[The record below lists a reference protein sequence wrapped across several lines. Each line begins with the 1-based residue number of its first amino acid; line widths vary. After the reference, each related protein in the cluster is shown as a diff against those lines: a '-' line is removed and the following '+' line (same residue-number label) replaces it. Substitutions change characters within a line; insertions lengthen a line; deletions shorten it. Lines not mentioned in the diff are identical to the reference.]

1 MNPIVRPWRQLF
13 DFRGRATRTEY
24 ALFHVSAIVLFIAYE
39 LVVGLIASIFLHG
52 FGANG
57 SGASQPGP
65 VSITVAAILGIVS
78 FALFAVVLVGH
89 ISIAIRRLH
98 DHGEPWP
105 KYLLT
110 FIPFI
115 GFIFWIM
122 LVFAKGDDYENDYG
136 PDPRQPEQI
145 GADEL
150 GSVFS

>member
-1 MNPIVRPWRQLF
+1 MRPWRQIF

-24 ALFHVSAIVLFIAYE
+24 ALFHVTAIGLFIAYE
-39 LVVGLIASIFLHG
+39 VLIGLISAIFIHAPLR
-52 FGANG
+52 
-57 SGASQPGP
+57 SQPGP
-65 VSITVAAILGIVS
+65 VGITIVALLGLVT
-78 FALFAVVLVGH
+78 FALFILVLIGH

-98 DHGEPWP
+98 DHGEPWL

-122 LVFAKGDDYENDYG
+122 LVFTKGHDFENDYG
-136 PDPRQPEQI
+136 PDPRQPEQVS
-145 GADEL
+145 ADEL

>member
-1 MNPIVRPWRQLF
+1 MRNPVLGPWRQVF

-24 ALFHVSAIVLFIAYE
+24 ALFHVTAILLLIAYE
-39 LVVGLIASIFLHG
+39 VLSALMRLVF
-52 FGANG
+52 FPGA
-57 SGASQPGP
+57 ATSQPGP
-65 VSITVAAILGIVS
+65 AHIAFAMIVGVGL
-78 FALFAVVLVGH
+78 FALFVVVMIGH

-98 DHGEPWP
+98 DHGEPWL

-122 LVFAKGDDYENDYG
+122 LVFSKGDDFENDYG
-136 PDPRQPEQI
+136 PDPRQPEQVS
-145 GADEL
+145 ADEL

>member
-1 MNPIVRPWRQLF
+1 MNPIVRPWRQIF
-13 DFRGRATRTEY
+13 DFRGRATRSEY
-24 ALFHVSAIVLFIAYE
+24 ALFHVTAILLFIAYE
-39 LVVGLIASIFLHG
+39 VLVGLIAAIFLR
-52 FGANG
+52 G
-57 SGASQPGP
+57 SVPSQPGP
-65 VSITVAAILGIVS
+65 VGVAMTMILGIVS
-78 FALFAVVLVGH
+78 FALFVVVLVGH

-98 DHGEPWP
+98 DHGEPWL

-145 GADEL
+145 GTEEL
-150 GSVFS
+150 GSVFR

>member
-24 ALFHVSAIVLFIAYE
+24 ALFHVTAILLFIAYE
-39 LVVGLIASIFLHG
+39 LVIGLSAMMFLDDLTP
-52 FGANG
+52 
-57 SGASQPGP
+57 SGPGP
-65 VSITVAAILGIVS
+65 VSIVVTMIVGLVS
-78 FALFAVVLVGH
+78 FALFAVVLIGH

-98 DHGEPWP
+98 DHGEPWL

-122 LVFAKGDDYENDYG
+122 LVFAKGDDCENDYG

-145 GADEL
+145 GVDEL
-150 GSVFS
+150 GSVFR

>member
-24 ALFHVSAIVLFIAYE
+24 ALFHVTAILLFIAYE
-39 LVVGLIASIFLHG
+39 LVIGLGALIFLDG
-52 FGANG
+52 PVP
-57 SGASQPGP
+57 SQPGP
-65 VSITVAAILGIVS
+65 ASIALTMIVGIVS
-78 FALFAVVLVGH
+78 FALFVLVLIGH

-98 DHGEPWP
+98 DHGEPRL

-122 LVFAKGDDYENDYG
+122 LVFARGDDCENDYG

-145 GADEL
+145 GVDEL
-150 GSVFS
+150 GSVFR

>member
-1 MNPIVRPWRQLF
+1 MNPILRPWRQVF
-13 DFRGRATRTEY
+13 DFQGRATRTEY
-24 ALFHVSAIVLFIAYE
+24 ALYHVTAILLFIVYE
-39 LVVGLIASIFLHG
+39 FLIGLIAAILL
-52 FGANG
+52 NG
-57 SGASQPGP
+57 STPSQPGA
-65 VSITVAAILGIVS
+65 VGITVTGIVS
-78 FALFAVVLVGH
+78 FALFVVVLIGH

-98 DHGEPWP
+98 DHGEPWL

-110 FIPFI
+110 FIPLI